1 MIGFKKTPA
10 KLVIIVFLISIF
22 AILLIYVDSTFN
34 EPDPIEEIIVSK
46 DLGNTLPNL
55 KNKEIHKV
63 QKGESLSII
72 FEEKNVPLN
81 TAYKLSLIH
90 I

>member
-1 MIGFKKTPA
+1 M
-10 KLVIIVFLISIF
+10 
-22 AILLIYVDSTFN
+22 
-34 EPDPIEEIIVSK
+34 EEIIISK
-46 DLGNTLPNL
+46 DLDNILPNL

-81 TAYKLSLIH
+81 TAYKIFNFDKNNILSGIRPGD
-90 I
+90 IMEFNFSRNKSC